1 MKKQLHLCV
10 ILSFG
15 DGIITPVFDV
25 RYKTANEPLE
35 EKEMMWVETIDKL
48 LEDENLRKNYS
59 EKAKQR
65 AEDFRIEKIV
75 EEWKEVL
82 R

>member
-1 MKKQLHLCV
+1 MKME
-10 ILSFG
+10 I
-15 DGIITPVFDV
+15 
-25 RYKTANEPLE
+25 
-35 EKEMMWVETIDKL
+35 MWVETVDKL
-48 LEDENLRKNYS
+48 LEDENLLKNYS

-75 EEWKEVL
+75 QEWKEVL

>member
-1 MKKQLHLCV
+1 MQKKMWNSIMKV
-10 ILSFG
+10 EI
-15 DGIITPVFDV
+15 
-25 RYKTANEPLE
+25 
-35 EKEMMWVETIDKL
+35 MWVETVDKL

-65 AEDFRIEKIV
+65 AEYFSIEKIV
-75 EEWKEVL
+75 EEWKEIL